1 MLKRV
6 EYHCAE
12 CKVKG
17 HDMVYFMRGLF
28 ANKQDNREIYLTD
41 YKTVGQYIRKH
52 LDQGHIV
59 IINGNKY
66 KLATHKRYNMITFDR
81 ELSADEI
88 KEFDEN
94 KDFTLIK
101 KVVLLEDNSGKK
113 YTYDEKCIKQYEVE

>member
-17 HDMVYFMRGLF
+17 HDLVYFMRGLF

-41 YKTVGQYIRKH
+41 YNTVGQYIRKH
-52 LDQGHIV
+52 LEQGHIV
-59 IINGNKY
+59 DINGNKY
-66 KLATHKRYNMITFDR
+66 KLVTHKKYNVITFGR
-81 ELSADEI
+81 ELSEDEM
-88 KEFDEN
+88 KELDEN

-101 KVVLLEDNSGKK
+101 KVVLIEDSSGKK